1 MQKTWGFYILGLT
14 ILFIAAWY
22 NLEAIGMKPGI
33 EAADLIKLLSALLFI
48 SLIVERVLEVFISA
62 WRGEGKARLEFQVSQ
77 LKRALSWVEIEK
89 KTQVQERIKADD
101 DKSKGQE
108 NRDAAEDLEKKFGQ
122 KFIEL
127 GAAEQKL
134 ALYHVETKLKA
145 VPWGVFLGILVS
157 ALGFRTLQPLL
168 DPGAVEKLSHFHA
181 TLLRVA
187 DIVLTGGL
195 IGGGS
200 DGLHKVIQAF
210 IDFMES
216 TSKRA
221 KAASEPKPGD

>member
-1 MQKTWGFYILGLT
+1 MQKTWGFYLFVFT
-14 ILFIAAWY
+14 ILVIGAWY

-33 EAADLIKLLSALLFI
+33 EAADLVKLLSALLFI

-77 LKRALSWVEIEK
+77 LKKALSWVEIEK
-89 KTQVQERIKADD
+89 KTQIQERSKADV
-101 DKSKGQE
+101 DKSKRIE
-108 NRDAAEDLEKKFGQ
+108 NREAAEILDKKFEQ
-122 KFIEL
+122 AFTAL
-127 GAAEQKL
+127 GAVEQKL
-134 ALYHVETKLKA
+134 ALYHVETKIKA
-145 VPWGVFLGILVS
+145 VPCGVLLGILVS

-168 DPGAVEKLSHFHA
+168 DPGAVGNLSNFHA
-181 TLLRVA
+181 TILRVT

-221 KAASEPKPGD
+221 KAASEPKPGM